1 MMHAEQ
7 LRVYFVLDPE
17 FIRGDIEDV
26 VAAAVRGGVT
36 ALQLRA
42 KTLTAIETLALAQKI
57 QAVLRGTSVL
67 FIVNDRLDL
76 ALAVGADGV
85 HLGPHDIP
93 VDVARRL
100 APNLIIGGSAGNV
113 ERARMLETQG
123 ASYLGCG
130 ALFEARAVKPD
141 ASAPQGSELIRNI
154 TAELQIPV
162 VGIGGITAA
171 NAASVVEAG
180 AAGVAVVREVGQSAD
195 PEAAAR
201 ELAAAVRRGLDSK
214 KPL

>member
-42 KTLTAIETLALAQKI
+42 KTLTATETLALAQKI

-113 ERARMLETQG
+113 ERARMLEAQG

-130 ALFEARAVKPD
+130 ALFEARAVKAD
-141 ASAPQGSELIRNI
+141 ASAPQGPELIRHI
-154 TAELQIPV
+154 TADLKIPV